1 MMDGGNDFGRGL
13 GKRERLLIGEV
24 GTIDDL
30 SWESGRVEREQI
42 GHREGHVF
50 GCAEGE
56 VCGLDIVIASTS
68 CKCRVATHNEF
79 QNSLTSP

>member
-1 MMDGGNDFGRGL
+1 MMDGGNGFGRGR

-24 GTIDDL
+24 GTIDEL
-30 SWESGRVEREQI
+30 SWELGRVERGQI

-56 VCGLDIVIASTS
+56 VCGLDIVIESTS
-68 CKCRVATHNEF
+68 CKW
-79 QNSLTSP
+79 

>member
-1 MMDGGNDFGRGL
+1 MMDGGNGFGRGL

-24 GTIDDL
+24 GRIGEL
-30 SWESGRVEREQI
+30 SWELGRVERGQI

-56 VCGLDIVIASTS
+56 V
-68 CKCRVATHNEF
+68 
-79 QNSLTSP
+79 

>member
-1 MMDGGNDFGRGL
+1 MMDGGNNFGRGL

-56 VCGLDIVIASTS
+56 V
-68 CKCRVATHNEF
+68 
-79 QNSLTSP
+79 